1 MYVCICKAVRESDL
15 HAACAAGVRDMAAL
29 RSRFDIAGGCG
40 KCGREARALL
50 DSYRRQPPG
59 AAATGASA

>member
-15 HAACAAGVRDMAAL
+15 HAACAAGVRDMAVL
-29 RSRFDIAGGCG
+29 RSRFDIASGCG

-50 DSYRRQPPG
+50 DSYRQQPVG
-59 AAATGASA
+59 AATEASA